1 MMNYLNFFRERYH
14 RLESRDR
21 LRVGIGIALLLF
33 LAILF
38 STANARI
45 GLLKKKLAA
54 READIAEMLA
64 LKQRYLEASSV
75 ARKLANRLS
84 ATRADDS
91 PAKIVDEIGIKGKG
105 SQIRPLKGEER
116 GGFLEDT
123 AEVKIDGVTA
133 NEAVNLLFR
142 LEKGP
147 RPVVIKKALL
157 KTRFDDPARLDLT
170 LTIALL
176 KAASQG
182 QR

>member
-1 MMNYLNFFRERYH
+1 MKYLNFFREQYH

-21 LRVGIGIALLLF
+21 IRAGIGVALLL
-33 LAILF
+33 LLVILF
-38 STANARI
+38 SAANARI
-45 GLLKKKLAA
+45 GLLKKKLTV
-54 READIAEMLA
+54 READIAEMLM

-91 PAKIVDEIGIKGKG
+91 PAKIIDEIGIKGKG
-105 SQIRPLKGEER
+105 SQIKPLKGEER
-116 GGFLEDT
+116 GGYLEDA
-123 AEVKIDGVTA
+123 AEVKIDGVNA

-142 LEKGP
+142 IEKGP
-147 RPVVIKKALL
+147 RPVIIKKALL

-176 KAASQG
+176 KAAPQG